1 MIWMNDC
8 VILDQDFSIL
18 DICKIPPAFD
28 ELRIPKQPEKYQGD
42 EEEKDLKLRGVDI
55 VDWYQESLLNTWAS

>member
-1 MIWMNDC
+1 MNDC
-8 VILDQDFSIL
+8 TTLDQDFSIL

-55 VDWYQESLLNTWAS
+55 VGWY